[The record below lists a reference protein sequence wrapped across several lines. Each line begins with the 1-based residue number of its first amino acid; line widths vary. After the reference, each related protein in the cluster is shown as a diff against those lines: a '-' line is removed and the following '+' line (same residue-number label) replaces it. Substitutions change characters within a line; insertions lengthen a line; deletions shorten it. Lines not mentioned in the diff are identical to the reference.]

1 MTEPTSQAEATAMD
15 HVFERLARLDTVF
28 DRLARLEESVAT
40 IKGM

>member
-1 MTEPTSQAEATAMD
+1 MTEPMPQAQAATMD

>member
-1 MTEPTSQAEATAMD
+1 MD